1 LAEKITLMEAYL
13 IEHVRQAGITDQ
25 EIEEKVKALQADDF
39 QEIDESFDFT
49 LLHTIKNRIGKVL
62 ADGYEVKYLT
72 FKGLINLLRLK
83 FQKEEKKDYEVDDFI
98 LYNLDVTEEEL
109 QEIQQMVS
117 QNWNVTKEEH
127 GIKIEPRHSL

>member
-1 LAEKITLMEAYL
+1 MEAYL

-25 EIEEKVKALQADDF
+25 EIEEKVQALQADDF

-83 FQKEEKKDYEVDDFI
+83 FQKEEKKDYEVDEFI
-98 LYNLDVTEEEL
+98 LYNLEVTEEEL

-117 QNWNVTKEEH
+117 QNWHVTKEEH
-127 GIKIEPRHSL
+127 GIKIEPTHSL

>member
-1 LAEKITLMEAYL
+1 MEAYL

-98 LYNLDVTEEEL
+98 LYNLDVTEEEF
-109 QEIQQMVS
+109 QEIQQMVRS
-117 QNWNVTKEEH
+117 EERRV
-127 GIKIEPRHSL
+127 GKKR